1 MSTTS
6 MVYEMLKKE
15 FSADSISHAYL
26 VSGDKMDIRELVD
39 KVVDMI
45 QEGKIE
51 ELDNLKCLDEGKK
64 FGVKELRVIQNQMML
79 SSHSS
84 YKTCY
89 IENIERLSIPAIN
102 SMLKILEEPPKGV
115 IFFLGCQNKNNVL
128 DTIISRCRGY
138 EIQKKLYSE
147 DIGVENIL
155 ARLHNSSDVITYVQ
169 TMEDKKEA
177 LDFLR
182 NFLVY
187 SRNKA
192 IKGDNNYADICI
204 LTQKTIDDLNSN
216 VNFKLAVEVFLLRV
230 VRLVSSISSN

>member
-6 MVYEMLKKE
+6 MVLERLKNE
-15 FSADSISHAYL
+15 FSANSISHAYL
-26 VSGDKMDIRELVD
+26 ISGDKMDTRELVD
-39 KVVDMI
+39 KVVNMI
-45 QEGKIE
+45 QEGKNE
-51 ELDNLKCLDEGKK
+51 ALDNLKCLDEGNK
-64 FGVKELRVIQNQMML
+64 FGVKELRIIQNQMML
-79 SSHSS
+79 SSHST

-115 IFFLGCQNKNNVL
+115 IFFLGCKNKNNVL

-138 EIQKKLYSE
+138 EIQRSLN
-147 DIGVENIL
+147 ENTDEVKEIFDQ
-155 ARLHNSSDVITYVQ
+155 LHNASDVIVYVQ

-177 LDFLR
+177 LIFLR

-187 SRNKA
+187 SRNKT
-192 IKGDNNYADICI
+192 IEGDNTYADICI